1 MGWFAD
7 YVYIMCY
14 LNLFSS
20 PSGDG
25 LVLEENYPEGI
36 DEIDFR
42 PRLGMGWFGY
52 IMLNITLNTEI
63 FVSEWGWVGS
73 LYFKNYKR
81 GDLFSSPSGDGL
93 VHNYCPNCGAK
104 MEFSSPSGDGLVPDS
119 GIGYHLRKAFSSPLG
134 DGVVHHAYQTTKRTV
149 AFSSPLWD
157 GLVLAKA
164 DEINAQQPFSS
175 PLGDGLV
182 LQILTEILKNQVIR
196 YRHNKQL

>member
-93 VHNYCPNCGAK
+93 V
-104 MEFSSPSGDGLVPDS
+104 PDF

>member
-1 MGWFAD
+1 M
-7 YVYIMCY
+7 
-14 LNLFSS
+14 LF
-20 PSGDG
+20 
-25 LVLEENYPEGI
+25 
-36 DEIDFR
+36 
-42 PRLGMGWFGY
+42 
-52 IMLNITLNTEI
+52 
-63 FVSEWGWVGS
+63 FVPAWGWVGS
-73 LYFKNYKR
+73 AKKNNDF
-81 GDLFSSPSGDGL
+81 DLFND
-93 VHNYCPNCGAK
+93 
-104 MEFSSPSGDGLVPDS
+104 
-119 GIGYHLRKAFSSPLG
+119 FSSPLG

>member
-104 MEFSSPSGDGLVPDS
+104 MEFSSPSGDG
-119 GIGYHLRKAFSSPLG
+119 
-134 DGVVHHAYQTTKRTV
+134 VVHHAYQTTKRTV

>member
-81 GDLFSSPSGDGL
+81 GDLFSSPL
-93 VHNYCPNCGAK
+93 
-104 MEFSSPSGDGLVPDS
+104 GDGLVPDS